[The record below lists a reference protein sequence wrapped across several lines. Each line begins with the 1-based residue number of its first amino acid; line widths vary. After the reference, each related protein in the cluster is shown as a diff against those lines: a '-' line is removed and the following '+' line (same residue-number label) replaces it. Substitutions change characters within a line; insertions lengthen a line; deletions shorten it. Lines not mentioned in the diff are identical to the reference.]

1 MRIPRPEARVLSFL
15 RKSGLGRRPPSWHS
29 EEPLRLLCHS
39 ERSEESALV
48 IVTEAP
54 FKVGTGSATKNL
66 LRSNRLILT
75 RADPSLRSES
85 CPEPGG
91 TSRTARSR
99 SFAVLR
105 MTGERAKG

>member
-75 RADPSLRSES
+75 RADPSLRSEPAPS
-85 CPEPGG
+85 WRATLE
-91 TSRTARSR
+91 RTRADPSLRS
-99 SFAVLR
+99 
-105 MTGERAKG
+105 G